1 MKKFVFTL
9 LLVFVCH
16 LGYAQSINGL
26 FNEFGSEKN
35 ADCVKVS
42 SFMMSLGKMFAGH
55 DEDAEIIRK
64 IKSIKVLDLES
75 CTASVKERF
84 SKKVNRLSLKGYDEL
99 MRVNDEGEKVRV
111 LMKTKKETIRE
122 LLFVCTGKEDCTLV
136 QINGKFTKEDID
148 KLVNQETKK
157 KHGRAEFKQQ
167 FLPYHRKLYRTA
179 FRLTENPQEAEDMV
193 QEAYLKLWNKRDELA
208 GVLNTEAYCVT
219 LVKNLCYD
227 ALRRSRPDE
236 DGHAPEELNLPTDTN
251 IAREVEQRDEVN
263 QVRRLIGR
271 LPEQQKRVIL
281 LRDVND
287 CSFEEIE
294 QATGLNAINIRVL
307 LSRARKKIRE
317 QYNAIMNYES
327 K

>member
-16 LGYAQSINGL
+16 LGYAQGINGL

-55 DEDAEIIRK
+55 DEDAKIIRK

-84 SKKVNRLSLKGYDEL
+84 NKKVNKLNLKGYDEL

-136 QINGKFTKEDID
+136 QINGKFTKDDID
-148 KLVNQETKK
+148 KLVKQE
-157 KHGRAEFKQQ
+157 RSMDAAEFKQQ
-167 FLPYHRKLYRTA
+167 FLPYHRKLYRVA
-179 FRLTENPQEAEDMV
+179 FRLTGNPQDAEDMV

-208 GVLNTEAYCVT
+208 DVLNTEAYCVT
-219 LVKNLCYD
+219 LIKNLCYD
-227 ALRRSRPDE
+227 VLRRSQPDE
-236 DGHAPEELNLPTDTN
+236 DGRPPEELNLPMDTN
-251 IAREVEQRDEVN
+251 IAREIEQRDEVN
-263 QVRRLIGR
+263 QVKRLIGR

-317 QYNAIMNYES
+317 QYNEIMNYES

>member
-16 LGYAQSINGL
+16 LGYAQGINGL

-35 ADCVKVS
+35 ADCVKVP

-84 SKKVNRLSLKGYDEL
+84 NKKVNKLNLKGYDEL

-136 QINGKFTKEDID
+136 QINGKFGAPAGGQNLRTC
-148 KLVNQETKK
+148 
-157 KHGRAEFKQQ
+157 RSRR
-167 FLPYHRKLYRTA
+167 PCRTA
-179 FRLTENPQEAEDMV
+179 PPLRPPLTA
-193 QEAYLKLWNKRDELA
+193 AGALWSTGAPPASGQTSRR
-208 GVLNTEAYCVT
+208 CSP
-219 LVKNLCYD
+219 
-227 ALRRSRPDE
+227 RRSPSPPRS
-236 DGHAPEELNLPTDTN
+236 ASA
-251 IAREVEQRDEVN
+251 AR
-263 QVRRLIGR
+263 
-271 LPEQQKRVIL
+271 
-281 LRDVND
+281 
-287 CSFEEIE
+287 S
-294 QATGLNAINIRVL
+294 
-307 LSRARKKIRE
+307 
-317 QYNAIMNYES
+317 
-327 K
+327 

>member
-64 IKSIKVLDLES
+64 IKSIKVL
-75 CTASVKERF
+75 F

-157 KHGRAEFKQQ
+157 KHGR
-167 FLPYHRKLYRTA
+167 R
-179 FRLTENPQEAEDMV
+179 
-193 QEAYLKLWNKRDELA
+193 
-208 GVLNTEAYCVT
+208 
-219 LVKNLCYD
+219 
-227 ALRRSRPDE
+227 
-236 DGHAPEELNLPTDTN
+236 
-251 IAREVEQRDEVN
+251 
-263 QVRRLIGR
+263 
-271 LPEQQKRVIL
+271 
-281 LRDVND
+281 
-287 CSFEEIE
+287 
-294 QATGLNAINIRVL
+294 
-307 LSRARKKIRE
+307 
-317 QYNAIMNYES
+317 
-327 K
+327 

>member
-16 LGYAQSINGL
+16 LGYAQGINGL

-84 SKKVNRLSLKGYDEL
+84 NKKVNKLNLKGYDEL

-157 KHGRAEFKQQ
+157 KHGRRGVKTTIPA
-167 FLPYHRKLYRTA
+167 LP
-179 FRLTENPQEAEDMV
+179 PQTLPDSLPADR
-193 QEAYLKLWNKRDELA
+193 QPSGGGRYGA
-208 GVLNTEAYCVT
+208 GGVSE
-219 LVKNLCYD
+219 
-227 ALRRSRPDE
+227 
-236 DGHAPEELNLPTDTN
+236 
-251 IAREVEQRDEVN
+251 IVEQ
-263 QVRRLIGR
+263 
-271 LPEQQKRVIL
+271 
-281 LRDVND
+281 
-287 CSFEEIE
+287 
-294 QATGLNAINIRVL
+294 
-307 LSRARKKIRE
+307 AR
-317 QYNAIMNYES
+317 
-327 K
+327 

>member
-99 MRVNDEGEKVRV
+99 MRVNDEGEKTIIYLKRNKNKEKEFV
-111 LMKTKKETIRE
+111 LMSQEKNEFTIIAITGNLTLQEIQGIINKE
-122 LLFVCTGKEDCTLV
+122 
-136 QINGKFTKEDID
+136 
-148 KLVNQETKK
+148 
-157 KHGRAEFKQQ
+157 
-167 FLPYHRKLYRTA
+167 
-179 FRLTENPQEAEDMV
+179 
-193 QEAYLKLWNKRDELA
+193 
-208 GVLNTEAYCVT
+208 
-219 LVKNLCYD
+219 
-227 ALRRSRPDE
+227 
-236 DGHAPEELNLPTDTN
+236 
-251 IAREVEQRDEVN
+251 
-263 QVRRLIGR
+263 
-271 LPEQQKRVIL
+271 
-281 LRDVND
+281 
-287 CSFEEIE
+287 
-294 QATGLNAINIRVL
+294 
-307 LSRARKKIRE
+307 
-317 QYNAIMNYES
+317 
-327 K
+327 